1 MAHLFTFQIV
11 NNCSLRRKG
20 CGPTCFPWL
29 SVDCTC
35 HRTLCCCQ
43 NTKFMS
49 LFYDRWLTHTH
60 THFISG
66 AFTKLLKESN
76 SFVLSVWP
84 FFCPSLWNSS
94 APTKLIFMNFT
105 FFFFVHH
112 KSHFGHGIVQCAT
125 DLEHLY
131 RIYSIPT
138 HDKHHWLL
146 LQFIVLHMMDEKGR
160 PKHVE
165 HNCIC

>member
-105 FFFFVHH
+105 FFFFRASQVPFWPWN
-112 KSHFGHGIVQCAT
+112 STVRNRPWTSIQ
-125 DLEHLY
+125 DLLHPNSWQTPLAAVTV
-131 RIYSIPT
+131 YSAP
-138 HDKHHWLL
+138 HDGR
-146 LQFIVLHMMDEKGR
+146 KGASETCR
-160 PKHVE
+160 A
-165 HNCIC
+165 